1 MSVTLESLRELIAKH
16 DMTVADLE
24 FIIEYLVKENISPQ
38 LAMRRI
44 KSFDALQAK
53 MEDTSDQE
61 VIQELKEK
69 EKTLSEQL
77 EEKEKI
83 LKEKLDEQ
91 QKNLKAL
98 IDEKTAIEREKQDL
112 ENQTDLFD
120 TERDELRN
128 QLSMLQEMQMGPDD
142 DDYDDDTRSRVLS
155 QFLHDVEKII
165 MDKEELTSVL
175 LPLHEALSSILT
187 EPDTFSFDKEDYLK
201 TINDFGLETP
211 ASGSIK
217 TAPVTGSSPMTGGPP
232 ITERKSEPVSEK
244 KTEKVEKV
252 SAEDRPIMEKPA
264 AKPKKKPVKEKS
276 DTKVDAK
283 TTQILNLFLDF
294 ITEAEDDKSF
304 QDRISTISD
313 MDEAYEHLG
322 SIGLSQIYSFV
333 SKGVEKKEELI
344 KLLKQWKIEGVP
356 R

>member
-24 FIIEYLVKENISPQ
+24 FIVEYLVKENISPQ

-53 MEDTSDQE
+53 MEDTSDQDA
-61 VIQELKEK
+61 IQELKEK

-112 ENQTDLFD
+112 ENQTDLYD
-120 TERDELRN
+120 TEREELRN
-128 QLSMLQEMQMGPDD
+128 QLKMLQEMQMGPDD

-165 MDKEELTSVL
+165 MEKEELTSVL
-175 LPLHEALSSILT
+175 LPLHESLSSILT

-201 TINDFGLETP
+201 TINDFALDTP
-211 ASGSIK
+211 TSKPIEA
-217 TAPVTGSSPMTGGPP
+217 APDATSKP
-232 ITERKSEPVSEK
+232 KPVSEK
-244 KTEKVEKV
+244 ISKRADKVP
-252 SAEDRPIMEKPA
+252 AEDRPIMKKPA
-264 AKPKKKPVKEKS
+264 EKPKKTKKPAKEKP
-276 DTKVDAK
+276 DAKVDAK

-294 ITEAEDDKSF
+294 ITEAEEDKSF

-333 SKGVEKKEELI
+333 SKGVDKKEELI